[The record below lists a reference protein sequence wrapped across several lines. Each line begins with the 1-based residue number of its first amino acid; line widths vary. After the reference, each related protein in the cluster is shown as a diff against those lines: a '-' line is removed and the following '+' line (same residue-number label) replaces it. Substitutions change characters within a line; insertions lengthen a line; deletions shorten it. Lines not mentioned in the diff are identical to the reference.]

1 MYRSVERDEWIGQAK
16 EKTSEDSSF
25 LICNMEGIV
34 FMSESVLLVLQNF
47 NWKCGTRVGLHFL

>member
-25 LICNMEGIV
+25 ENLSHSLI
-34 FMSESVLLVLQNF
+34 L
-47 NWKCGTRVGLHFL
+47 